1 MMSCPSFGH
10 EKKYQVEPG
19 RRKRGLG
26 PRKDVLTTCK
36 AVPLRGAQRIIAV
49 FFPTVNIL
57 Y

>member
-10 EKKYQVEPG
+10 DKKYQVEPG
-19 RRKRGLG
+19 KWKRGLG
-26 PRKDVLTTCK
+26 QRKDVLTTCK
-36 AVPLRGAQRIIAV
+36 AVPLRGGQRIIAV